1 MAERLGHRRV
11 LGVYAHPDD
20 ADVGAGATIH
30 RLVREGA
37 EISLLVATSGD
48 AGGYEA
54 EGQEQISQ
62 VRRLEQQAA
71 AAYLGVSE
79 VVFLNGFADGHVA
92 EGSGLVRE
100 VVAAIRRW
108 RPSLVLSMSPEYNFA
123 SVAASHPDH
132 RAVGR
137 AVVDAAYPASGNR
150 FDYRELAAAG
160 LEPHEVDEVWFQG
173 HKETNHLVVVEP
185 DDLEAK
191 VAAVRSHVS
200 QFRDLDGVE
209 GYVRRAAAAA
219 GGAGAATTGPADGAC
234 TGLEQ
239 PALAEP
245 FFRWVL
251 H

>member
-1 MAERLGHRRV
+1 MAEALGHDRV

-37 EISLLVATSGD
+37 QVCLLVVTSGD

-54 EGQEQISQ
+54 EGQENMSQ
-62 VRRLEQQAA
+62 VRQAEQQAA
-71 AAYLGVSE
+71 AAGLGVSQ
-79 VVFLNGFADGHVA
+79 VVFLDGFADGHVA
-92 EGSGLVRE
+92 EGHGLVRQ

-123 SVAASHPDH
+123 SVAANHPDH

-137 AVVDAAYPASGNR
+137 AVVEAAYPASGNP

-173 HKETNHLVVVEP
+173 HKEANHLVEVQTT
-185 DDLEAK
+185 DLEAK
-191 VAAVRSHVS
+191 VAAVRRHVS
-200 QFRDLDGVE
+200 QFRDLDAME
-209 GYVRRAAAAA
+209 GYLREAALAA
-219 GGAGAATTGPADGAC
+219 GAQAARPGRGHQEAD
-234 TGLEQ
+234 Q
-239 PALAEP
+239 PVLAES